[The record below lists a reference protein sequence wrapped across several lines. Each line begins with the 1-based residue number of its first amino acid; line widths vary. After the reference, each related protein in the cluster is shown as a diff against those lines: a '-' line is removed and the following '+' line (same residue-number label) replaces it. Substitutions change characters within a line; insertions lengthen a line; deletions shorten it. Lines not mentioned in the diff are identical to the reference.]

1 MTKRRKLSI
10 LALTLLSL
18 PVFAAAPKR
27 LSVIIGGAPLEGKA
41 LWYDNQVYVPLES
54 VSKALE
60 GQYHYDAV
68 QGVASV
74 HLGSKHAVKNSR
86 TASRPF
92 LKALETRSFST
103 GDNLK
108 VLATVVN
115 SGNAPAREVEIVCT
129 FESGYLGAINVSIA
143 NLPEIAPGQR
153 KTVEFWL
160 YEQRIPDH
168 TGGRPYAQPM
178 AVPGSF
184 LARGNDYVY
193 LGGGWQRVTHNL
205 QFRFLTPDGTYR
217 G

>member
-86 TASRPF
+86 TASRP
-92 LKALETRSFST
+92 
-103 GDNLK
+103 
-108 VLATVVN
+108 
-115 SGNAPAREVEIVCT
+115 
-129 FESGYLGAINVSIA
+129 
-143 NLPEIAPGQR
+143 
-153 KTVEFWL
+153 
-160 YEQRIPDH
+160 
-168 TGGRPYAQPM
+168 PYQ
-178 AVPGSF
+178 
-184 LARGNDYVY
+184 
-193 LGGGWQRVTHNL
+193 
-205 QFRFLTPDGTYR
+205 TPPR
-217 G
+217 CR